1 MLSKAVWA
9 AVRIKIISG
18 DGFRLRPVCNGG
30 GFFASRVSHRS
41 CSLRRDSRLALEQL
55 RLPDGG
61 GATVFA
67 DARAKAGNRVR
78 TSQRLAFSG
87 AFGLSGSGSFFCE
100 LDAKGFERGAEVDFL
115 LAAEGVGL
123 LRAKGTALCTRLRA
137 VRETADLGRAF
148 DPSACPARAQS
159 SANR

>member
-1 MLSKAVWA
+1 MPA
-9 AVRIKIISG
+9 
-18 DGFRLRPVCNGG
+18 GFRTVPVLYGG
-30 GFFASRVSHRS
+30 IQGSHWSS
-41 CSLRRDSRLALEQL
+41 CVCPMA
-55 RLPDGG
+55 G

-100 LDAKGFERGAEVDFL
+100 LDAKGFERGEAEGFL

-123 LRAKGTALCTRLRA
+123 LRAKGTALCARLRA
-137 VRETADLGRAF
+137 VRETATL
-148 DPSACPARAQS
+148 
-159 SANR
+159 